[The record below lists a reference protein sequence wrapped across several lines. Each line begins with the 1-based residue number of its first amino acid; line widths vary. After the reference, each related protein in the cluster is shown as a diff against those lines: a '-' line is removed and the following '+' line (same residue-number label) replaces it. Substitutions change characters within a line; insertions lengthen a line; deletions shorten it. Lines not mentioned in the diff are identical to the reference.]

1 MRTTLSLGVLTL
13 LGGLAALADRP
24 APPAPPRPVV
34 GDEQDLL
41 VLHDARPWRIR
52 LHLQIE
58 GRTFRAGWEA
68 AAGHLFRYLDVNGDG
83 VLSAA
88 EAARAPS
95 AEQWR
100 QLLSGEA
107 LLEPDAPPEFKDLQE
122 GGKATPAAL
131 AAFYRRVQVGPLQV
145 EWGPRT
151 TPPDPYSPVLFGL
164 LDTDKDGKLSRAELE
179 AAPALLTTLDTEDVD
194 IIKKNELLRLPQR
207 SRTPN
212 PPPAAADLPF
222 TVLDPADPARTLTDR
237 LLRTYDRDGNH
248 RLGRKEIAFP
258 KDLFDALD
266 TNRDGELDEGELARW
281 RERPAD
287 LEVLVPL
294 GGSEA
299 SFVLLG
305 GAEGRP
311 PVLTACVLPGGTLHV
326 ALPAMRLELVALEVV
341 NGGAKRVRET
351 LLEQFRKAQTKGVLK
366 ARQLHQ
372 PPFTFVGLSRLAD
385 RNGDGDLS
393 AQEMADYLS
402 LQEKVVA
409 ASTFATIVNRGRNL
423 FEFLDADRDGRL
435 SRRELRTAWQRL
447 APWDHDGDGFL
458 TRDEL
463 PAQYLLT
470 LGHGRAP
477 FTASGG
483 PEMALSFRPPARPQG
498 PLWFRKMDRNGD
510 GDLSPREFLGTA
522 EQFRRLDADGD
533 GLISVEE
540 AERADRDLR
549 PPHP

>member
-1 MRTTLSLGVLTL
+1 MRTTLALCGLT
-13 LGGLAALADRP
+13 LAALAASP
-24 APPAPPRPVV
+24 KPPRPVA

-41 VLHDARPWRIR
+41 VLHAARPWRIR
-52 LHLQIE
+52 LHLHVE
-58 GRTFRAGWEA
+58 GRTFRAGWDA

-83 VLSAA
+83 MLSAA

-95 AEQWR
+95 AVQWR

-107 LLEPDAPPEFKDLQE
+107 LLEPDASPEFKDLQE

-151 TPPDPYSPVLFGL
+151 PPPDPYSPVLFQL

-179 AAPALLTTLDTEDVD
+179 AAPGLLTRLDTEDVD
-194 IIKKNELLRLPQR
+194 IVNKNELLRVPGR
-207 SRTPN
+207 VRTPN
-212 PPPAAADLPF
+212 ATSTPADLPF
-222 TVLDPADPARTLTDR
+222 AVLDPADPARTLTDR
-237 LLRTYDRDGNH
+237 LLRTYDRDGNR
-248 RLGRKEIAFP
+248 RLNRKEIAFP
-258 KDLFDALD
+258 KELFDALD
-266 TNRDGELDEGELARW
+266 ANRDGELDEGELARW
-281 RERPAD
+281 HEQPAD

-305 GAEGRP
+305 GGNGRP
-311 PVLTACVLPGGTLHV
+311 PALTARLLPGGTLLA
-326 ALPAMRLELVALEVV
+326 ALPGTRLELVALEAIG
-341 NGGAKRVRET
+341 GGAKQVRET
-351 LLEQFRKAQTKGVLK
+351 LRNQFRNAANNGVLK
-366 ARQLHQ
+366 ARQMHQ

-393 AQEMADYLS
+393 SEEMTDYLS
-402 LQEKVVA
+402 LQEKVVT
-409 ASTFATIVNRGRNL
+409 ASTFVTVVNRGRNL

-447 APWDHDGDGFL
+447 VAWDCDGDGFL
-458 TRDEL
+458 TRDEV

-483 PEMALSFRPPARPQG
+483 PEMALSFRPPAKPQG

-549 PPHP
+549 PRR

>member
-1 MRTTLSLGVLTL
+1 MLAFLFLTL
-13 LGGLAALADRP
+13 LIGLAALANP
-24 APPAPPRPVV
+24 LAPPAPPRPVP

-41 VLHDARPWRIR
+41 VLHEARPWRLR
-52 LHLQIE
+52 LHLQVE
-58 GRTFRAGWEA
+58 GRSYRAGWEDA
-68 AAGHLFRYLDVNGDG
+68 TGHLFRYLDVNGDG

-95 AEQWR
+95 AVQWR

-107 LLEPDAPPEFKDLQE
+107 LLEPDAPPEFKDLQLD
-122 GGKATPAAL
+122 GKATPAAL
-131 AAFYRRVQVGPLQV
+131 AAYYRRVQVGPLQV

-151 TPPDPYSPVLFGL
+151 LPADPFSPVLFQL
-164 LDTDKDGKLSRAELE
+164 LDTDKDGKLSQAELE
-179 AAPALLTTLDTEDVD
+179 AAPALLARLDTEGVD
-194 IIKKNELLRLPQR
+194 IVNKNELLRLPER
-207 SRTPN
+207 TRTPN
-212 PPPAAADLPF
+212 APPAAAALPF
-222 TVLDPADPARTLTDR
+222 AVLDPADPARTLTDH
-237 LLRTYDRDGNH
+237 LLRAYDRDGNR

-258 KDLFDALD
+258 KELFDVLD
-266 TNRDGELDEGELARW
+266 GNRDGELDESELAHW

-287 LEVLVPL
+287 LELLVPL

-299 SFVLLG
+299 SFNLLP
-305 GAEGRP
+305 GADGRP
-311 PVLTACVLPGGTLHV
+311 LALANAARVLPGGTLHV

-351 LLEQFRKAQTKGVLK
+351 LLEQFRKAENKGVLK

-385 RNGDGDLS
+385 RDGDSDLS
-393 AQEMADYLS
+393 AQEMADYLAM
-402 LQEKVVA
+402 QEKVVT
-409 ASTFATIVNRGRNL
+409 ASTFVTVVNRGRNL

-447 APWDHDGDGFL
+447 APWTRDGFL
-458 TRDEL
+458 TRDEV

-470 LGHGRAP
+470 LGHGRSP
-477 FTASGG
+477 FTTGDGS
-483 PEMALSFRPPARPQG
+483 EMALTFRPRSRPQG
-498 PLWFRKMDRNGD
+498 PVWFRKMDRNGD

-533 GLISVEE
+533 GLISAEE
-540 AERADRDLR
+540 AERADRDFRR
-549 PPHP
+549 PP